1 MSTPSPQKP
10 KRSAAITILFW
21 ILLLGALLNLFIGV
35 LSVYASEFFE
45 SGGTLP
51 ILAEEENEEFFTER
65 GEFFVE
71 GIWYSIV
78 GSVQFVIAIGFA
90 RQQRWAWVTAM
101 SWQALKLLVE
111 VAAAFV
117 GGGNIVTMLF
127 AIPVVFLLNQSDV
140 RRAFSILRTPN
151 ESSSPPL
158 RALDV
163 N

>member
-1 MSTPSPQKP
+1 MPANSLQKP

-21 ILLLGALLNLFIGV
+21 ILLLGALLNVFIGV

-78 GSVQFVIAIGFA
+78 GAGQLIIAIGFA
-90 RQQRWAWVTAM
+90 RQQRWAWVAAM
-101 SWQALKLLVE
+101 TWQAMKLLVE
-111 VAAAFV
+111 VATALV
-117 GGGNIVTMLF
+117 GGGNIMTMLF
-127 AIPVVFLLNQSDV
+127 AILVVFLLNQSDV
-140 RRAFSILRTPN
+140 RRAFSILREPN